1 MLFWHEW
8 HGGLANCTDGRNGI
22 SKSLSTNIFTKDA
35 LFNSNVVT
43 RSNRFNSFNFYLI
56 ELTPNNFKPI
66 VCHFFLTTFYPK
78 GEKES
83 EKAGIEPMSL
93 YSSVYHS
100 YHLTMVS
107 RAIIRTK

>member
-56 ELTPNNFKPI
+56 ELTPNNFNQLFATFSLPPFTRRVKKNLKKLVLNP
-66 VCHFFLTTFYPK
+66 CLCTLQSTTLTT
-78 GEKES
+78 
-83 EKAGIEPMSL
+83 
-93 YSSVYHS
+93 
-100 YHLTMVS
+100 
-107 RAIIRTK
+107 